1 MTALDG
7 LNLDTRGI
15 CEQLSAAKKIAL
27 RLVSP
32 TIFEAR
38 GWKRIQAIP
47 LALKSF
53 KFDEKTAKVTFDEIE
68 LPISIGNKYVVGG
81 QTVKKTFLVSVN
93 VYDLIII
100 YNNDLTKKPLN
111 YLVRIQ
117 I

>member
-47 LALKSF
+47 
-53 KFDEKTAKVTFDEIE
+53 
-68 LPISIGNKYVVGG
+68 
-81 QTVKKTFLVSVN
+81 
-93 VYDLIII
+93 
-100 YNNDLTKKPLN
+100 
-111 YLVRIQ
+111 
-117 I
+117 

>member
-53 KFDEKTAKVTFDEIE
+53 KFDEKTAKVTFEEIE
-68 LPISIGNKYVVGG
+68 LPISIGNQHVVGG
-81 QTVKKTFLVSVN
+81 QTVKKTFLVSLN
-93 VYDLIII
+93 VLDRITI
-100 YNNDLTKKPLN
+100 YSNYSTKQTAQVLT
-111 YLVRIQ
+111 
-117 I
+117 